1 MNLLKMEGIMKKIIL
16 LIAIILFLSGCAMA
30 VYRNTDGQP
39 APKNVTFECDQ
50 KCGLYNS
57 ANTSPDWVTFGNCY
71 DACMDAKGYKYRP
84 EFEK

>member
-1 MNLLKMEGIMKKIIL
+1 MKKIL
-16 LIAIILFLSGCAMA
+16 LIAVLILAGCEMA
-30 VYRNTDGQP
+30 VYRNVNGQP

-57 ANTSPDWVTFGNCY
+57 ENTSPDWVTFGNCHN
-71 DACMDAKGYKYRP
+71 ACLDAKGYKYRP